1 MPLDVRLDDFLRRAP
16 VVCRARHQEGFAMI
30 ERQVLQTYKRLPV
43 EEKRVFERW
52 IKANVVVGSVLA
64 AALVTMGVAGSWFQ
78 ESGSAQLANALA
90 KDVIAGQRVGR

>member
-43 EEKRVFERW
+43 EERRVFERW

-78 ESGSAQLANALA
+78 GIDSAQVPIAHAN
-90 KDVIAGQRVGR
+90 DVIAGHRVAR